1 MKFLLAGLIAFV
13 ITFVVGMI
21 PVAKQMLFT
30 YCLCGS
36 IVLTVF
42 GIVDLIANYLHKR
55 KKKNAGP

>member
-1 MKFLLAGLIAFV
+1 MKFLLAALIAWV
-13 ITFVVGMI
+13 ITFIIGMI

-42 GIVDLIANYLHKR
+42 GIVDLIAAYFDKR
-55 KKKNAGP
+55 KKKNAGS

>member
-13 ITFVVGMI
+13 ITFVIGMI

-36 IVLTVF
+36 IVLTLF
-42 GIVDLIANYLHKR
+42 GIVDLIAVYFHKR

>member
-1 MKFLLAGLIAFV
+1 VKFLLAGLIAFV
-13 ITFVVGMI
+13 ITFVIGMI

-36 IVLTVF
+36 IVLTLF
-42 GIVDLIANYLHKR
+42 GIVDLIAVYFHKR

>member
-36 IVLTVF
+36 IVLTLF
-42 GIVDLIANYLHKR
+42 GIVDLIAAYFHKR

>member
-1 MKFLLAGLIAFV
+1 MKFLLVGLIAWV
-13 ITFVVGMI
+13 ITFVIGMI

-36 IVLTVF
+36 IVLTAF
-42 GIVDLIANYLHKR
+42 GIVDLIAAWLHKR

>member
-30 YCLCGS
+30 YFLCGS
-36 IVLTVF
+36 IVLTAF

>member
-13 ITFVVGMI
+13 VSFVIGMI

-36 IVLTVF
+36 IVLTAF
-42 GIVDLIANYLHKR
+42 GIVDLIAAYFQKR

>member
-1 MKFLLAGLIAFV
+1 VKFLLAGLIAFV
-13 ITFVVGMI
+13 VSFVIGMI

-36 IVLTVF
+36 IVLTAF
-42 GIVDLIANYLHKR
+42 GIVDLIAAYFQKR

>member
-1 MKFLLAGLIAFV
+1 VKFLLAALIAWV
-13 ITFVVGMI
+13 ITFIIGMI

-42 GIVDLIANYLHKR
+42 GIVDLIAAYFDKR
-55 KKKNAGP
+55 KKKNAGS

>member
-1 MKFLLAGLIAFV
+1 VKFLLAGLIAFV

-36 IVLTVF
+36 IVLTLF
-42 GIVDLIANYLHKR
+42 GIVDLIAAYFHKR

>member
-1 MKFLLAGLIAFV
+1 VKFLIAGLIAWV
-13 ITFVVGMI
+13 ITFVIGMI

-36 IVLTVF
+36 IVLTAF
-42 GIVDLIANYLHKR
+42 GIVDMIAAYLHKR

>member
-30 YCLCGS
+30 YFLCGS
-36 IVLTVF
+36 IVLTAF
-42 GIVDLIANYLHKR
+42 GIVDLIAAYFHKR
-55 KKKNAGP
+55 KKKNADP

>member
-1 MKFLLAGLIAFV
+1 MKFLIAGLIAWV
-13 ITFVVGMI
+13 ITFVIGMI

-36 IVLTVF
+36 IVLTAF
-42 GIVDLIANYLHKR
+42 GIVDMIAAYLHKR

>member
-1 MKFLLAGLIAFV
+1 MKFLLAGLIAWV
-13 ITFVVGMI
+13 ITFIIGMI

-42 GIVDLIANYLHKR
+42 GIVDLIAAWLHKR
-55 KKKNAGP
+55 KKKNAGK